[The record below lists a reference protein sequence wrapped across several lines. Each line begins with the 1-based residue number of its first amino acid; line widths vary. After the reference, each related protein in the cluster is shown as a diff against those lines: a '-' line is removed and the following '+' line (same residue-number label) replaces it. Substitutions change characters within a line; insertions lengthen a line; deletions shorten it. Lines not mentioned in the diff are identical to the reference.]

1 MTTAPS
7 NAPTLPDGGD
17 PPPPW
22 GLGEVAAAAL
32 ATLLISGILA
42 SIVLSAFGL
51 DSTEDASLKVIA
63 LVQMTLWVGMVGSI
77 AVVLRIR
84 GGSVVDD
91 LRLAV
96 RATDVPLGIALGVA
110 CQLILVPLVSA
121 PWTWLI
127 DRIPDYTPGDLEEP
141 ACRLADK
148 ADDRLGVVLLFAITV
163 IGAPIVEELFF
174 RGFTQRAAVA
184 RLGRPLGV
192 VLSSVL
198 FGLTHFQAP
207 QLLALVV
214 FGMILGYLVE
224 RTGRLGPSIVTHMAF
239 NATTVVMLVVLS
251 SSGDRCRDVL
261 SVITGVV
268 GG

>member
-7 NAPTLPDGGD
+7 NAPTLPDGSD

-22 GLGEVAAAAL
+22 GLGEVAVAAV

-51 DSTEDASLKVIA
+51 ETTEDASLKVVA

-77 AVVLRIR
+77 AVVLRLR
-84 GGSVVDD
+84 GGSVVRD

-96 RATDVPLGIALGVA
+96 RASDVPLGIAVGVA
-110 CQLILVPLVSA
+110 CQLIMVPLVSA

-127 DRIPDYTPGDLEEP
+127 DQIPGYSPGDLEEP

-148 ADDRLGVVLLFAITV
+148 ADDRLGVLLLFAITV

-192 VLSSVL
+192 VFSSVL

-214 FGMILGYLVE
+214 FGMVLGFLAE

-239 NATTVVMLVVLS
+239 NATTIVSLVILS
-251 SSGDRCRDVL
+251 SSDDTCRDVL
-261 SVITGVV
+261 SALPGWV
-268 GG
+268 GA